1 MLIYRL
7 LPELENLLLGFTI
20 LAQKVVAKTK
30 LAQFLAQLIKLSAKI
45 GNHVNTFS
53 SRGKLLRY

>member
-7 LPELENLLLGFTI
+7 LPELENLFLGFTI
-20 LAQKVVAKTK
+20 LARKVFAKTK

-53 SRGKLLRY
+53 S